1 MKKFNPNKNI
11 IITLVIVIIVVTII
25 SVTAAQRANEGKPNF
40 FQSVVNDSV
49 SFVDRAIS
57 APVRWVEN
65 GVDSVHNLF
74 TTYSENERLKEKI
87 DSYDEVALKNKNYQK
102 EIEAL
107 KKELELNQTLASY
120 EKVTANVITRSP
132 DTWQDMLIVDKGSKD
147 GIEVDM
153 AVMSQKGLIGRV
165 IEVNN
170 TSSKIELLTS
180 SNESSNH
187 FPVRVSSSGG
197 EAFGLL
203 KNYDEKTQALV
214 VTQLT
219 GDTNIKEGDVVQT
232 SGLGGNSP
240 ADLPIGTVVKT
251 KPDSFGLDREV
262 YVKPYAGMYDISV
275 VTIVQRLVEE

>member
-165 IEVNN
+165 IEVINA
-170 TSSKIELLTS
+170 SSKIELLTS